1 MTTRVV
7 SGIETSEE
15 CVMLSYCVK
24 ASPVYG
30 RLCGVLQMKCQRYWP
45 EVQKEMEFGPFLVV
59 TVSEETKPHYILRE
73 LLIQKAAP
81 EVFEGEDGVEEGY
94 EELVSASRR
103 WSRGGGVWQM
113 VSTGSCTYVPPL

>member
-1 MTTRVV
+1 
-7 SGIETSEE
+7 
-15 CVMLSYCVK
+15 
-24 ASPVYG
+24 
-30 RLCGVLQMKCQRYWP
+30 MKCQRYWP

-94 EELVSASRR
+94 EELVSASRG
-103 WSRGGGVWQM
+103 WSREGGV
-113 VSTGSCTYVPPL
+113 